1 MISALLAFAA
11 AVGAPCLH
19 PSGPKISAADVAV
32 SVPAFA
38 ALSPELVLGYSP
50 QPGFSRVFTPGE
62 LMQWLS
68 RHDVKSALTEPV
80 CFAWDLR
87 KPEPDK
93 IRAAMLASLPEGSD
107 VTVLETSQFGIPEG
121 ELTFPLSGLQSRRR
135 DEPSLW
141 RGHVRYAGESK
152 YDLWA
157 RTDVRI
163 PFARVV
169 AAEDIKAGTKI
180 EPSMVRLD
188 SGKGPPVSQETLAN
202 LDTVVGRIARRFI
215 QDGVPVAESALEK
228 AWTVNKGD
236 NVHVTVR
243 SGATRILFD
252 GVAGAPAVQGQAV
265 PVRMADTGKLVRA
278 HVVSAGQVILDLG
291 PKEK

>member
-1 MISALLAFAA
+1 MISALLAFAV
-11 AVGAPCLH
+11 AVGSPCLH
-19 PSGPKISAADVAV
+19 PSGPKISAGDVAI

-38 ALSPELVLGYSP
+38 ALSPELILGYSP

-68 RHDVKSALTEPV
+68 RHGVKTALTEPV
-80 CFAWDLR
+80 CFAWELR
-87 KPEPDK
+87 KPDPEK
-93 IRAAMLASLPEGSD
+93 IRSAMLASLPEGSD

-121 ELTFPLSGLQSRRR
+121 ELTFALSGLQPRRGT
-135 DEPSLW
+135 EALLW

-152 YDLWA
+152 YDVWA

-163 PFARVV
+163 PFAKVV
-169 AAEDIKAGTKI
+169 ATEDIRAGAKI
-180 EPSMVRLD
+180 EASMVRLD
-188 SGKGPPVSQETLAN
+188 SGKGPPVSQETLAD
-202 LDTVVGRIARRFI
+202 LDKVVGRSVRRFI
-215 QDGVPVAESALEK
+215 QSGVPIVESALEK
-228 AWTVNKGD
+228 VWTINKGD

-243 SGATRILFD
+243 SGSTRILFD
-252 GVAGAPAVQGQAV
+252 GVAGAPAVQGEAV

-278 HVVSAGQVILDLG
+278 RVLSAGQVILDLG